1 MNMYIERIGQGP
13 DLVLLHGWGLNGAVW
28 QEIVPL
34 LQPYYRLHLVDLPG
48 FGYSR
53 DVIMPDSRLA
63 TWSETVLA
71 ELPARFDL
79 LGWSMGGLIALR
91 MALDHPSR
99 INRLIL
105 TGSSP
110 CFLQQDNWPGIHP
123 DVLSGFN
130 CALQQNPRKTIERFL
145 AIQSMGSESV
155 KEDVKRLKSWLQQ
168 RPDAAP
174 AALSAGLALLS
185 SVDLRTE
192 LSQLRCPVLGIY
204 GRQDSLVPAA
214 AVGPIESLSTGSCS
228 VVFAQAAHAPFIS
241 HPQQFIEALRQFL
254 EQNEI
259 QRD

>member
-1 MNMYIERIGQGP
+1 MSMYVERIGSGP

-53 DVIMPDSRLA
+53 DIVMPDNNLQA
-63 TWSETVLA
+63 WSETVLA
-71 ELPARFDL
+71 ALPERFDL

-91 MALDHPSR
+91 MALDHPAR

-110 CFLQQDNWPGIHP
+110 CFLQQESWPGIHP

-130 CALQQNPRKTIERFL
+130 HSLQQNTRKTIERFL

-155 KEDVKRLKSWLQQ
+155 KEDVRRLKAWLQL
-168 RPDAAP
+168 RPEADP
-174 AALSAGLALLS
+174 VALSAGLHLLE
-185 SVDLRTE
+185 SVDLRPE
-192 LSQLRCPVLGIY
+192 LSSLRCPVLGLY
-204 GRQDSLVPAA
+204 GRLDSLVPAA
-214 AVGPIESLSTGSCS
+214 AVPRIDALMADSRA
-228 VVFAQAAHAPFIS
+228 VIFPQAAHAPFIF
-241 HPQQFIEALRQFL
+241 HPQLFTEALRQFL
-254 EQNEI
+254 
-259 QRD
+259 D